1 MIFLWKNNIYRDFV
15 VAFIILISPFLFFL
29 YKVVP
34 KNVYEWDTYFFEIKL
49 DYLKYELQYIF
60 WFLSYKFLFIVLFC
74 IWYLTCKHKWRCVV
88 LIPLIIQFHELVA
101 FLFGI
106 NNIYEHYRIY
116 YSLIVSMPI
125 ILLLTYLSAKLKYFS
140 YSNNINQQLDEEID
154 SLMTIAS
161 NLKSAKYTVIKTK
174 FKELRKQ
181 KKILD
186 RKAYLTSL
194 IKLREEFLIDKEV
207 N

>member
-1 MIFLWKNNIYRDFV
+1 
-15 VAFIILISPFLFFL
+15 
-29 YKVVP
+29 
-34 KNVYEWDTYFFEIKL
+34 
-49 DYLKYELQYIF
+49 
-60 WFLSYKFLFIVLFC
+60 
-74 IWYLTCKHKWRCVV
+74 
-88 LIPLIIQFHELVA
+88 
-101 FLFGI
+101 
-106 NNIYEHYRIY
+106 
-116 YSLIVSMPI
+116 MPI